1 MLTYL
6 TRLCL
11 LFLIVGVNK
20 SYASTSIDDL
30 VKDLSIDSP
39 DVDLI
44 YPISGTNDPSVPNGG
59 VVDVNPDNIETN
71 VVYDPITNT
80 YIFTQTLPD
89 GTHVVPPSS
98 MTFEEYLLF
107 QNEQS
112 NRQYWNEKVDEQV
125 DDARGKEADLPE
137 FENNITE
144 ESLIKIPG
152 SDFITIKPQGSAELK
167 FGLNIS
173 RTDNPVL
180 PEKQRRITTFDF
192 DQQIQMNLTGKIGD
206 FMKIGF
212 NYNTEATFD
221 FENQLKLNYAGDE
234 DEIIEVLEAGNV
246 SMPLNSSLIQGSQSL
261 FGIKSKL
268 RFGRLSV
275 TTILSQDRGQ
285 KKEIEVSGGAQV
297 QDFEIEVD
305 NYEENRH
312 FFVGYHFYDSYDESM
327 STLPIPSSQV
337 QIQRMEVWVTNR
349 TNTYTNTRNI
359 LAFADLGESEAD
371 NLANPAY
378 DNGSPSIPDNE
389 HNLLYDQLNG
399 NSSIR
404 NYVNASSVLTGSFG
418 MQQSVEFEKVENA
431 RLLSENE
438 YSFNSLLGFVSLN
451 QSLNNDEVLAVAY
464 QYTYQGK
471 TYQVGEFSTDGV
483 EGQSALYLK
492 LLKSTVRNPK
502 NTLWD
507 LMMKNVYSLGAYQ
520 VDPSN
525 FRLDVWYN
533 NPSTGVDVNYIPQA
547 GTDNIRLLIQM
558 LKLDQLNQQQA
569 RYSDGVFDFLPV
581 RASNGKVTTVGTIN
595 PQNGRLYFTTK
606 EPFGAT
612 LEESLLNVGVSSSIV
627 EKIVFPQLYDSTK
640 TAAQQIPELNR
651 FTIKGNYQ
659 SSVSS
664 EISLNALNIPQGSVQ
679 VTAGGRMLVEG
690 QDYTVDYNLGRVKIL
705 NDGILSSGTPVKIQ
719 MESNSLFTI
728 QQKSLIG
735 THLDYRISKDAQ
747 IGGTIMRLTEKPLT
761 QKVNVGDEPIRNT
774 MIGLD
779 GSFKKDIPFLTK
791 LVDKIP
797 FIDTKEM
804 STVNFSGEVAGLLP
818 GHNKAIGKEGNSF
831 IDDFEGSQSSIDIR
845 SFNTWVIASVPQGQP
860 DLFPEA
866 SLSNDLEYGHNR
878 AKIAWYVIDPLFHNN
893 NNLTPDHI
901 RNSDLQVDHRMRQ
914 VLVNEVFPNKEL
926 ATGSLN
932 NIPVLDLAY
941 YPSERGP
948 YNFDTDNVDVT
959 TGEFTNP
966 VDRWAGIM
974 RTITINDFEAA
985 NIEYIQF
992 WMMDPFSD
1000 GHPNG
1005 TNEDSPNTTGGELY
1019 FNLGNVSEDIL
1030 KDGRKSF
1037 ENGIPTGGPD
1047 ANGQYTS
1054 GDVVQTEWGWMPTTQ
1069 VVVTA
1074 FDNDLTSRLNQ
1085 DVGLD
1090 GLRND
1095 LEADFFQD
1103 YLNDLNV
1110 DPAIQTLIEEDPSND
1125 NYRYFRDDR
1134 WDTQQADILTRY
1146 KLYNNPDGNSPT
1158 SEISADINDDQ
1169 YSTSAT
1175 TLPNIEDINGDNN
1188 LNETEAY
1195 FQYKVSLKPQSMEV
1209 GSNFIVDKIEGK
1221 DEKSG
1226 KTVTWYQFRI
1236 PISQYSSKI
1245 NGIQDFRA
1253 IRFIRMFMTG
1263 WSQEAVLRFARLELV
1278 RGEWRSYLGELLAE
1292 GEYIQGEESN
1302 TTFNVTAVNLEDNGK
1317 KLPINYNLPP
1327 DVNRQINYQTA
1338 NLAQQNEQSLVLDV
1352 CGLRDGDA
1360 RAAYRNVQFDIRNYN
1375 KIEMYVH
1382 AESSTTNED
1391 DLQDDDITVFVR
1403 LGTDFNQNYYEYEMP
1418 VKVSEW
1424 YNHTR
1429 ESIWPEENNLVID
1442 LNVLKELKK
1451 ERNKL
1456 NFNIFERFTQ
1466 SDTTAPDR
1474 NITVVGNPNLQALKT
1489 IMIGV
1494 RNPKKDD
1501 PNNQWL
1507 PDDGLEKCAE
1517 VWVNE
1522 LRLSD
1527 FNETPGWATIGR
1539 MTAQLADFADV
1550 SLAGNYSSP
1559 GWGSIEKSVSQ
1570 RQQEHIYGFDAS
1582 TTMQLGNFFGE
1593 RIGLRLPVYL
1603 GYTRNVIRPLYDPL
1617 NPDLILERAPTM
1629 EDTEWRDYLDNSIDL
1644 TERRAIN
1651 FTNVSLAPK
1660 KKDGSS
1666 PKPHF
1671 YNISNFSLNLSYN
1684 EVKKKD
1690 INTRYNNTKNYLA
1703 GFNYSFSKS
1712 PRPWEPFK
1720 KINFIRKSKWLKLV
1734 RDINIYLAPKQIG
1747 FKTTVNRMY
1756 NEYATRYNFI
1766 GGENLEFPQFNK
1778 TFNWDRDYTFK
1789 YDLTKALSFDFT
1801 AKNRAFVYEPFGK
1814 VDYGMFGYDDGLKAD
1829 TAWQSIKGFGDN
1841 MNYSHNINISY
1852 KWPFNK
1858 FPLTEWI
1865 ALTTRYTGA
1874 YDWTREPLAMDSI
1887 GHIIQNSRQ
1896 ISWNGKL
1903 TMSKLYNKVPYLKKV
1918 NNKYKKG
1925 KSPFSKSKKTGAK
1938 TDGKNNKEGKDP
1950 AGVGKDDEKWPK
1962 EPSQELLDKK
1972 KMTLAEYNKARKEW
1986 QKKQKQKDDDKDGF
2000 KILEQAARLLMSL
2013 DNVTATYSTTDGI
2026 MLPGYAQNSTVL
2038 GLSPTG
2044 TSFANTPYEFIAGGN
2059 QEYDMFGR
2067 PTNQG
2072 PNAFGVTAYNNGWLT
2087 DTSFIGILPTM
2098 YQVNHTE
2105 KANFK
2110 ATLKPIT
2117 GLKIDLNANFNL
2129 SENTNSTLGFNED
2142 GEFDLLNPQF
2152 TGMFSKSIIT
2162 WRTAFVGEKGDENS
2176 LTNATFTQMLAL
2188 RPDISQVVGD
2198 GTDLSHITED
2208 TVSSGGGYMDGFN
2221 GLQQNVL
2228 IGSFVAAYTGVDVNH
2243 KSVTNIFS
2251 RMPLPNWRITYDGL
2265 TSIPFIKKAFKRI
2278 SFNHAYKSN
2287 FNIAGYTTNLN
2298 FNQNEAVVDLNGNV
2312 IAQKQIMQVSISE
2325 QFAPLLGVDI
2335 TLKNDLMAK
2344 FEFKKDR
2351 NIGLGL
2357 ANAQI
2362 TEIKGTELTIGTGYT
2377 WKKLQLPFK
2386 IQGKPLD
2393 AKDLV
2398 MRLDISM
2405 RDNKTIIRKIAEQQN
2420 QPTAGQRIVS
2430 IKFSASYQLT
2440 DKFVVRAYFD
2450 RVVNQPFISTS
2461 YPTANTNSGIALR
2474 FQL

>member
-6 TRLCL
+6 QRLCGILL
-11 LFLIVGVNK
+11 LFGAGEA
-20 SYASTSIDDL
+20 YATGDERWL
-30 VKDLSIDSP
+30 YKDLAIDSP
-39 DVDLI
+39 EVDLV
-44 YPISGTNDPSVPNGG
+44 YPISSTNDPSNPVNGT
-59 VVDVNPDNIETN
+59 VDINPDNIESN

-89 GTHVVPPSS
+89 GTNVVPPSS
-98 MTFEEYLLF
+98 MTFEEYIQY
-107 QNEQS
+107 QNQQS
-112 NRQYWNEKVDEQV
+112 NRQYWQDKVDEQV

-180 PEKQRRITTFDF
+180 PVKQRRITTFDF

-246 SMPLNSSLIQGSQSL
+246 SMPLNSSLIQGSSSL

-297 QDFEIEVD
+297 QDFEIKVD

-312 FFVGYHFYDSYDESM
+312 FYLGYHFYDTYDEAM
-327 STLPIPSSQV
+327 ATLPVPSSQV

-349 TNTYTNTRNI
+349 TNTYTDTRNI
-359 LAFADLGESEAD
+359 LAFTDLGES
-371 NLANPAY
+371 NANHLSNPSFA
-378 DNGSPSIPDNE
+378 NGSPNIPDND
-389 HNLLYDQLNG
+389 HNTLYEQLN
-399 NSSIR
+399 NKPSIR
-404 NYVNASSVLTGSFG
+404 NYVNASSLLSSNFG
-418 MQQSVEFEKVENA
+418 MQQSVDFEKVENA

-438 YSFNSLLGFVSLN
+438 YSYNSLLGFISLN

-483 EGQSALYLK
+483 GGQNALYLK
-492 LLKSTVRNPK
+492 LLKSTVRSPK
-502 NTLWD
+502 NKLWD

-533 NPSTGVDVNYIPQA
+533 NPSTGVNVNYIPQA
-547 GTDNIRLLIQM
+547 GTDNIRLLIQL

-581 RASNGKVTTVGTIN
+581 RASSGKVTTVGTIN

-606 EPFGAT
+606 EPFGST
-612 LEESLLNVGVSSSIV
+612 LEESLLDVGVSGAV
-627 EKIVFPQLYDSTK
+627 VDKIIFPQLYDSTK

-651 FTIKGNYQ
+651 FTIKGSYQ

-664 EISLNALNIPQGSVQ
+664 EISLNALNIPQGSVK
-679 VTAGGRMLVEG
+679 VTAGGRLLTEG
-690 QDYTVDYNLGRVKIL
+690 TDYTVDYNLGRVKIL

-735 THLDYRISKDAQ
+735 THLDYKISKDAQ

-761 QKVNVGDEPIRNT
+761 QKVNVGDEPIANT
-774 MIGLD
+774 MLGLD
-779 GSFKKDIPFLTK
+779 GSFKKDVPFLTK
-791 LVDKIP
+791 LVDMIP
-797 FIDTKEM
+797 FIDTKEK

-818 GHNKAIGKEGNSF
+818 GHNKAIGKTGNSF
-831 IDDFEGSQSSIDIR
+831 IDNFEGSQSSIDIR

-866 SLSNDLEYGHNR
+866 VYNNDLAYGYNR
-878 AKIAWYVIDPLFHNN
+878 AKIAWYVIDPLFFNN

-901 RNSDLQVDHRMRQ
+901 RNSPMQVDHRMRQ
-914 VLVNEVFPNKEL
+914 VLVNEVFPNKQL

-948 YNFDTDNVDVT
+948 YNFDTQNVDPT
-959 TGEFTNP
+959 SGDFTNP
-966 VDRWAGIM
+966 TDRWGGIM

-985 NIEYIQF
+985 NIAYIQF

-1000 GHPNG
+1000 QTMNSRGEPMS
-1005 TNEDSPNTTGGELY
+1005 NEDSPNTTGGDLY

-1030 KDGRKSF
+1030 RDGRKSF
-1037 ENGIPTGGPD
+1037 ENGIPADGPD
-1047 ANGQYTS
+1047 ANGQYTN
-1054 GDVVQTEWGWMPTTQ
+1054 GNVTETVWGWMPTTQ

-1074 FDNDLTSRLNQ
+1074 FDNNLDSRLNQ

-1095 LEADFFQD
+1095 LEADFFSD
-1103 YLNDLNV
+1103 YLNSLSV
-1110 DPAIQTLIEEDPSND
+1110 DPAIQAAIEDDPSND

-1134 WDTQQADILTRY
+1134 WDAEQADILTRY
-1146 KLYNNPDGNSPT
+1146 KMYNNPDGNSPT
-1158 SEISADINDDQ
+1158 SEISATINADG

-1195 FQYKVSLKPQSMEV
+1195 FQYKVNLRPQNMVV
-1209 GSNFIVDKIEGK
+1209 GTNFIVDKIEGT
-1221 DEKSG
+1221 DDKSG

-1236 PISQYSSKI
+1236 PIHEYSSKI

-1253 IRFIRMFMTG
+1253 IRFIRLFMKG

-1278 RGEWRSYLGELLAE
+1278 RGEWRQYLGEMLTP

-1327 DVNRQINYQTA
+1327 NVNRQINYQTA

-1360 RAAYRNVQFDIRNYN
+1360 RAAYRNVQFDVRNYN

-1382 AESSTTNED
+1382 AESGTANEE
-1391 DLQDDDITVFVR
+1391 DLKDDDITVFVR

-1418 VKVSEW
+1418 VKASEW
-1424 YNHTR
+1424 YNQTQ
-1429 ESIWPEENNLVID
+1429 ESIWPEENNMVID
-1442 LNVLKELKK
+1442 LNVLKDLKK
-1451 ERNKL
+1451 ERNKI
-1456 NFNIFERFTQ
+1456 NYSIFDRYTKK
-1466 SDTTAPDR
+1466 DTTAPDR
-1474 NITVVGNPNLQALKT
+1474 NVTVVGNPNLQAMKT

-1501 PNNQWL
+1501 PSNQWQ

-1527 FNETPGWATIGR
+1527 FNEKPGWATIGR

-1559 GWGSIEKSVSQ
+1559 GWGSIEKSVSE

-1582 TTMQLGNFFGE
+1582 TTVQLGQFFGD
-1593 RIGLRLPVYL
+1593 RVGLRLPVYL
-1603 GYTRNVIRPLYDPL
+1603 GYSRNVIRPLYDPL
-1617 NPDLILERAPTM
+1617 NPDLILERQAGM
-1629 EDTEWRDYLDNSIDL
+1629 EDQDWQDYLNKSIDL

-1651 FTNVSLAPK
+1651 FTNVSLSPK
-1660 KKDGSS
+1660 KKDGSTG
-1666 PKPHF
+1666 KPHF

-1684 EVKKKD
+1684 EVNKKD
-1690 INTRYNNTKNYLA
+1690 INTRYNNTKNYLV

-1720 KINFIRKSKWLKLV
+1720 GINFIRKSKWLKLV
-1734 RDINIYLAPKQIG
+1734 RDFNIYLSPKQMG
-1747 FKTTVNRMY
+1747 FKTTMNRTY
-1756 NEYATRYNFI
+1756 NEYATRYNFL
-1766 GGENLEFPQFNK
+1766 GGENLEFPQYNK
-1778 TFNWDRDYTFK
+1778 SFFWDRDYTFK
-1789 YDLTKALSFDFT
+1789 YDITKALSFDLT
-1801 AKNRAFVYEPFGK
+1801 AKNRAFINEPFGR
-1814 VDYGMFGYDDGLKAD
+1814 VDYGMFGYEND
-1829 TAWQSIKGFGDN
+1829 TLQRQVNQSIFSDFGEN
-1841 MNYSHNINISY
+1841 MKYDHNLNVSY
-1852 KWPFNK
+1852 KWPFSK

-1865 ALTTRYTGA
+1865 ALTTRYTGSF
-1874 YDWTREPLAMDSI
+1874 DWTREPLAVPEDMPV

-1918 NNKYKKG
+1918 NDKYNKG
-1925 KSPFSKSKKTGAK
+1925 KSPFSKTKKLGSK
-1938 TDGKNNKEGKDP
+1938 TDGKKGGKEDNEDEDGNKK
-1950 AGVGKDDEKWPK
+1950 GKDD
-1962 EPSQELLDKK
+1962 
-1972 KMTLAEYNKARKEW
+1972 
-1986 QKKQKQKDDDKDGF
+1986 DGF
-2000 KILEQAARLLMSL
+2000 NIIEQFARILMSL
-2013 DNVTATYSTTDGI
+2013 DNVTVTYTTTDGI
-2026 MLPGYAQNSTVL
+2026 MLPGYSQNTRVL
-2038 GLSPTG
+2038 GLTPGSSG
-2044 TSFANTPYEFIAGGN
+2044 FGNTPYQFVAGGY
-2059 QEYDMFGR
+2059 QEYDLFGR
-2067 PTNQG
+2067 PTYQG
-2072 PNAFGVTAYNNGWLT
+2072 PNSFANMAYNNGWLIDANG
-2087 DTSFIGILPTM
+2087 DTTHNILNIPSM
-2098 YQVNHTE
+2098 YMVNHME
-2105 KANFK
+2105 KAMFK

-2117 GLKIDLNANFNL
+2117 GLKIDLDANFNL
-2129 SENTNSTLGFNED
+2129 TENTNSTLGYNDD

-2162 WRTAFVGEKGDENS
+2162 WKTAFVGEKGDENS
-2176 LTNATFTQMLAL
+2176 LTNQTFSNMLDL
-2188 RPDISQVVGD
+2188 RQAMSHELSDQAAEEGVDFTTVYAEDSISA
-2198 GTDLSHITED
+2198 
-2208 TVSSGGGYMDGFN
+2208 GGGYADGFN

-2228 IGSFVAAYTGVDVNH
+2228 IGSFIAAYTGVDVTH
-2243 KSVTNIFS
+2243 KSVSNFFS
-2251 RMPLPNWRITYDGL
+2251 RMPLPNWRVTYDGL
-2265 TSIPFIKKAFKRI
+2265 TSLEFIKKYFKRI
-2278 SFNHAYKSN
+2278 SFNHAYKST
-2287 FNIAGYTTNLN
+2287 FNIAGYTTNLSY
-2298 FNQNEAVVDLNGNV
+2298 QGKEAVVDLNGNV
-2312 IAQKQIMQVSISE
+2312 VAQKQILQVAISE
-2325 QFAPLLGVDI
+2325 QFAPLLGIDV

-2362 TEIKGTELTIGTGYT
+2362 TEIKGTELTIGSGYT
-2377 WKKLQLPFK
+2377 WKDVKFPIKVNQK
-2386 IQGKPLD
+2386 TITN
-2393 AKDLV
+2393 DLIL
-2398 MRLDISM
+2398 RLDISM
-2405 RDNKTIIRKIAEQQN
+2405 RDNKTIIRKIAEQTN
-2420 QPTAGQRIVS
+2420 QPTAGQKIIS

-2440 DKFVVRAYFD
+2440 DKFQLRAYFD
-2450 RVVNQPFISTS
+2450 RVVNKPFISTS